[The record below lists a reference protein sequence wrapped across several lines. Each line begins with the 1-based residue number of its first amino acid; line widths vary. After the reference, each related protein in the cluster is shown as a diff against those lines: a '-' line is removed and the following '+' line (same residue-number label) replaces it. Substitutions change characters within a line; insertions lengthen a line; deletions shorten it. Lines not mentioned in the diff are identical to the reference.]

1 MSSAEREQL
10 TERLLEITRNLGAAL
25 ELGPFLHK
33 MLSAARELT
42 ASETVSIL
50 ELDETSGQF
59 RFAAT
64 LWGQRDALHGMKVPL
79 EGSAAGQVFAQR
91 KPLRISNLTTD
102 SRQFSALEFASAF
115 ETRTLLGV
123 PLLSRGQALG
133 VLEAVNKANNV
144 HYTEE
149 DITILETL
157 AAPAALAIHNDALR
171 RRIDASYTE
180 LAELDRLKNDFIAI
194 TSHELR
200 TPLGLILGHATFLR
214 ELLSEE
220 NRAQLDVI
228 IKNASKLK
236 EIIESLS
243 NVDNFQTGG
252 ARLRQR
258 SVSGRRII
266 EEVVAAFAEEAA
278 RRRISLQAAAG
289 DDLMVEADPSKI
301 AIALSNLVKNA
312 LTFTDDGGKILIT
325 GLSVPGYIQV
335 SVADNGIGI
344 PARDVP
350 RVFERFFQVES
361 HLTRRHGGMGLGLA
375 VAKVMV
381 EMHGGRIWAE
391 STEGQGSIFTFLLPV
406 SLPQADTAS
415 TPTTP

>member
-289 DDLMVEADPSKI
+289 DDLMVEADASKL